1 MFNQI
6 NVWHEAGLGRGGVG
20 DGLVMEV
27 GGGGAKRER
36 KKKWVVLSL

>member
-20 DGLVMEV
+20 DG
-27 GGGGAKRER
+27 GGGGDKRER
-36 KKKWVVLSL
+36 NKKWVVLSL

>member
-20 DGLVMEV
+20 DGG

-36 KKKWVVLSL
+36 NKKWVVLSL

>member
-20 DGLVMEV
+20 DG